1 MMESGPDGMKR
12 DPSLHPL
19 SHQHQHGLAL
29 CVIIRRTLDQDE
41 SDAAQRDLTGK
52 IEAAWELE
60 LEPHF
65 AVEEQVLFPAV
76 KGRIDEPQLVD
87 ELIAQHREIETLIRD
102 VLVESEPIR
111 LRKLAKLLNDHI
123 RAEERRLF
131 EQIQEHLN
139 EEELAALGR
148 RLQALIV
155 EVCPAGKGLPWED
168 VEE

>member
-1 MMESGPDGMKR
+1 MLR

-41 SDAAQRDLTGK
+41 SVAARDELARK
-52 IEAAWELE
+52 VRAAWEVE

-65 AVEEQVLFPAV
+65 SVEEQILFPAV

-87 ELIAQHREIETLIRD
+87 RLIAEHREIESLMEDLTAD
-102 VLVESEPIR
+102 PGAPR
-111 LRKLAKLLNDHI
+111 LRTFAKLLNDHI
-123 RAEERRLF
+123 RSEERGLF

-139 EEELAALGR
+139 AEELAALGR
-148 RLQALIV
+148 RLDASLAK
-155 EVCPAGKGLPWED
+155 VCPAGSGLPWEPVID
-168 VEE
+168 